1 MAKYRVDEMRV
12 LPGNAEKGIAFVV
25 KGKFYDEKGTALAIK
40 SKSVSVEDKPSVKVN
55 LAKGTLEMPD
65 AQRGRPV
72 KAGLT
77 QSEIDALLSA

>member
-1 MAKYRVDEMRV
+1 MAKYRVEEMRV

-25 KGKFYDEKGTALAIK
+25 KGKFFDEKNNPLSIK
-40 SKSVSVEDKPSVKVN
+40 SKSVSVEEKATCKIN

-72 KAGLT
+72 KKGLS
-77 QSEIDALLSA
+77 QSEIDALLGA